1 MNDLVQALIKAGAPL
16 LGTVIGGPV
25 GTVAGAAIGALA
37 EALGTQPT
45 PEAVKTAIETKP
57 NAGAIVQQ
65 VEASKGPELHALL
78 SKEADTYR
86 ALVDREGEQG
96 WFYSAWRPAGMWLV
110 LIMWPFA
117 VILAPFFRI
126 SVPMADLVAFTGLYL
141 TLYMGGHTAK
151 EWFNAHYSG
160 RRP

>member
-1 MNDLVQALIKAGAPL
+1 MNDLVQALVKAGAPV

-25 GTVAGAAIGALA
+25 GALATAAIGALA
-37 EALGTQPT
+37 DALGTQAT
-45 PEAVKTAIETKP
+45 PEAVKEAIETKP
-57 NAGAIVQQ
+57 EATVIVRQ
-65 VEASKGPELHALL
+65 VEAERGQELA
-78 SKEADTYR
+78 TYA
-86 ALVDREGEQG
+86 ALVAQEGERG

-117 VILAPFFRI
+117 VVLAPFFRI

-151 EWFNAHYSG
+151 EWFNAHYGG
-160 RRP
+160 RK